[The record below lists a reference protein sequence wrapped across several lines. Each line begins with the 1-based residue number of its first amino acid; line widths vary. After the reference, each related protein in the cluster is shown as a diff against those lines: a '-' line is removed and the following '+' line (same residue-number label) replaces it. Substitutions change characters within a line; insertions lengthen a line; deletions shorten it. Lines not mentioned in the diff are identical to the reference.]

1 MLFHGK
7 NIDPVDLW
15 SNFTEIAENRRGDAP
30 FISGLWC
37 PNPEHSNSRKPGPFQ
52 INVTQPTVHCFAE
65 CGISGSYEHAVAV
78 IKGLTNER
86 TGKPNQYA
94 ARKIIL
100 KLTRGV
106 DHVAAGRARKTVGRK
121 RKSASAIQS
130 LDFSTFIPPLGR
142 DYLEGRGIDAS
153 SIARWGLGWDEND
166 RRIVI
171 PAHDERDVLRFLIKR
186 AVRPKDWPKYLYTEH
201 SDKTSL
207 LFGAC
212 MLDRERVRSDGLI
225 VVEGSLDTIL
235 QHQHGFANTVGQL
248 GSKLSRKQRDIIARY
263 RPRRI
268 YLFYDKD
275 SAGARAISHAAAILR
290 AYPIFVC
297 LYPKGKNDPGE
308 LSRKEA
314 ERIVDRAIPLAKF
327 LRKVRNVMPEM
338 SAKKKEANVA

>member
-7 NIDPVDLW
+7 KIDPVSLW
-15 SNFTEIAENRRGDAP
+15 SNFTEIPDNRRDDAP

-37 PNPEHSNSRKPGPFQ
+37 PNPEHANSRKPGPFQ

-78 IKGLTNER
+78 IEGLTNDR
-86 TGKPNQYA
+86 TGRPNQYA
-94 ARKIIL
+94 ARKRIL
-100 KLTRGV
+100 RLC
-106 DHVAAGRARKTVGRK
+106 AGHSAGSRVGAKHRSGR
-121 RKSASAIQS
+121 RKSKSAIS
-130 LDFSTFIPPLGR
+130 VPDLAFSTFIPPLGR
-142 DYLEGRGIDAS
+142 DYLEARGIDGG
-153 SIARWGLGWDEND
+153 SIARWGLGWDED
-166 RRIVI
+166 ERRIVI
-171 PAHDERDVLRFLIKR
+171 PANDEREVLRFLIKR
-186 AVRPKDWPKYLYTEH
+186 AVREKDWPKYLYSEG

-225 VVEGSLDTIL
+225 IVEGSLDTIM
-235 QHQHGFANTVGQL
+235 QHQDGWTNTVGQL

-297 LYPKGKNDPGE
+297 LYPKGKSDPAE
-308 LSRKEA
+308 LSSKERRKV
-314 ERIVDRAIPLAKF
+314 IDNAIPLAKF
-327 LRKVRNVMPEM
+327 VRRVRNVMPEM
-338 SAKKKEANVA
+338 SRKEIKVG